1 MRTRWR
7 SSFAVAALWCW
18 TLHAQTPQTPSGPA
32 PLPPRSPGTAPPA
45 PAPAPEAAPA
55 DQGPDTL
62 PPLDASGEPP
72 TQIDAHPEPS
82 TARASAPAVVVKPQR
97 RSAQPVRAERRLA
110 ILGEVGWNSLAGF
123 GPDLTFHVLPEFSI
137 DLGAGLSLVG
147 WKIGLRTR
155 YNFLESP
162 VTPFIGVG
170 LLGASGFDT
179 PSQNI
184 TANDSNSELNVKI
197 HPSAFLQSVVGID
210 WTSPGGF
217 TMVSALGY
225 AWLLTGDNV
234 EVVTGTPTRDER
246 RAFDVIFR
254 SSVVVSFAFGYSFR

>member
-1 MRTRWR
+1 MRTLWR
-7 SSFAVAALWCW
+7 SNLAVAVVWCS
-18 TLHAQTPQTPSGPA
+18 TLHAEPPITPTGPA
-32 PLPPRSPGTAPPA
+32 PPAPKAPA
-45 PAPAPEAAPA
+45 ATPPAPAPEAPPA

-72 TQIDAHPEPS
+72 TQVDAKPEPGFTPS
-82 TARASAPAVVVKPQR
+82 NTPAVVIKPQR
-97 RSAQPVRAERRLA
+97 RSAQPVRAERRIA
-110 ILGEVGWNSLAGF
+110 VLGELGWNSLAGF
-123 GPDLTFHVLPEFSI
+123 GPNLTFHVLPEFSI

-179 PSQNI
+179 PSQDI
-184 TANDSNSELNVKI
+184 ASDDSNSELNVKI

-217 TMVSALGY
+217 TMVGALGY

-234 EVVTGTPTRDER
+234 EIVTGAPTSEEK

-254 SSVVVSFAFGYSFR
+254 SSVVVSIALGYSFR